1 MVFVMEQ
8 VAAIPLQEERKIIA
22 KYIRQVN
29 KAIIATQEQKRHL
42 FNDLQADIRER
53 MADGRIAGYEDIVA
67 HFGTPEQVAKD
78 FFATVSIKELKKKL
92 LFKEILVFAV
102 LLCLFVF
109 IFYRLFME
117 IGAFDG
123 IHRFLELHAEGM
135 PFFALQ

>member
-1 MVFVMEQ
+1 MAKGKNAHVSN
-8 VAAIPLQEERKIIA
+8 ERKMIFR
-22 KYIRQVN
+22 YIREVN
-29 KAIIATQEQKRHL
+29 KEIIATNNQKQKL
-42 FNDLQADIRER
+42 FGDLISDIHER
-53 MADGRIAGYEDIVA
+53 MADGRIAGHEDIVA